1 MYSRL
6 LRLILPAS
14 FRAEAEAEM
23 LEIFR
28 DGLAASSA
36 LGRVGFWAK
45 AVADVAVTAWHE
57 RGSRPDSHL
66 DQAVGAD
73 GVQFDDRRSGAQR
86 WSALALDMRTS
97 LREVRRRPGQT
108 VFQSVTL
115 GIGIA
120 ATLLVVVL
128 VRDVLMKPLP
138 FADPDALVR
147 LQEQSEEGGVFWPSF
162 ANLADWRLHA
172 TAVEGVVAAS
182 VGSVEPV
189 LVGGVALREPIGEVT
204 RGFFETLGV
213 AALRGRTFSL
223 EENSPGGPAAALIG
237 EALWRGALGSRPL
250 DDLALTIGSQEYRVI
265 GVLPSGFR
273 FLGHGNAW
281 LEATVWLPLERT
293 QPPGGRRSHGYHTVA
308 RLRPGVDL
316 AEAKRSM
323 DALAARLKAEHGEP
337 THAERVVVERLGDAV
352 YGRAQTPLRLL
363 LVASF
368 AVLLVACLNLAA
380 ALLARGMARDR
391 ELAVRVAIGARRT
404 DLVRLQLSQ
413 ALVLAVPGAV
423 IGAAGAWAALAAV
436 RSVAPAAVP
445 RLDQATLNPAAVAI
459 ALTLALGSALV
470 AGAIPALAVSV
481 RDVAHRIRATGSA
494 AETRGRRRLWDTFVA
509 MQAALTLVLLVSSAM
524 LLRSLLAALA
534 VDVGYDSSGVMIASV
549 SLPEATYAD
558 PARRVAFHDEVLDRL
573 RGAAGVSAVGLTD
586 IPPDEVFAR
595 IGGATREDDA
605 ERTMWSGYRVVDPGF
620 FEVLAVPV
628 HSGELRP
635 GVLIDRQLADGL
647 FGGES
652 PIGLRVRS
660 SVGGLT
666 MTIAGVTGPVRQ
678 WDQTVPIGSIYQD
691 YRERPDLLLSM
702 HVLARG
708 DDRQRVAAAVRDA
721 IGAVDPLVT
730 YAVESLDARIL
741 SSMADRRL
749 MLFIALG
756 FAAVTLLLA
765 ATGIHALVA
774 QSVERRR
781 RESGIRLILGARPG
795 QVRRRVIGHGL
806 RSTLAGIAIGAL
818 ASVGAVKAIRSQL
831 FGIDTL
837 DPVALPGS
845 IVILAAAAW
854 FAAWLPARRAG
865 HADPASLLR
874 GD

>member
-1 MYSRL
+1 
-6 LRLILPAS
+6 
-14 FRAEAEAEM
+14 
-23 LEIFR
+23 
-28 DGLAASSA
+28 
-36 LGRVGFWAK
+36 
-45 AVADVAVTAWHE
+45 
-57 RGSRPDSHL
+57 
-66 DQAVGAD
+66 
-73 GVQFDDRRSGAQR
+73 
-86 WSALALDMRTS
+86 
-97 LREVRRRPGQT
+97 
-108 VFQSVTL
+108 
-115 GIGIA
+115 
-120 ATLLVVVL
+120 
-128 VRDVLMKPLP
+128 
-138 FADPDALVR
+138 
-147 LQEQSEEGGVFWPSF
+147 
-162 ANLADWRLHA
+162 
-172 TAVEGVVAAS
+172 
-182 VGSVEPV
+182 
-189 LVGGVALREPIGEVT
+189 
-204 RGFFETLGV
+204 
-213 AALRGRTFSL
+213 
-223 EENSPGGPAAALIG
+223 
-237 EALWRGALGSRPL
+237 
-250 DDLALTIGSQEYRVI
+250 
-265 GVLPSGFR
+265 
-273 FLGHGNAW
+273 
-281 LEATVWLPLERT
+281 
-293 QPPGGRRSHGYHTVA
+293 
-308 RLRPGVDL
+308 
-316 AEAKRSM
+316 
-323 DALAARLKAEHGEP
+323 
-337 THAERVVVERLGDAV
+337 
-352 YGRAQTPLRLL
+352 
-363 LVASF
+363 
-368 AVLLVACLNLAA
+368 
-380 ALLARGMARDR
+380 
-391 ELAVRVAIGARRT
+391 
-404 DLVRLQLSQ
+404 
-413 ALVLAVPGAV
+413 
-423 IGAAGAWAALAAV
+423 
-436 RSVAPAAVP
+436 
-445 RLDQATLNPAAVAI
+445 
-459 ALTLALGSALV
+459 
-470 AGAIPALAVSV
+470 
-481 RDVAHRIRATGSA
+481 
-494 AETRGRRRLWDTFVA
+494 
-509 MQAALTLVLLVSSAM
+509 
-524 LLRSLLAALA
+524 
-534 VDVGYDSSGVMIASV
+534 
-549 SLPEATYAD
+549 
-558 PARRVAFHDEVLDRL
+558 
-573 RGAAGVSAVGLTD
+573 
-586 IPPDEVFAR
+586 
-595 IGGATREDDA
+595 
-605 ERTMWSGYRVVDPGF
+605 MWSGYRVVDPGF

-721 IGAVDPLVT
+721 IGAVDPLVP